1 MGRSFSQV
9 CSSILK
15 AIHIIHLYFVMLSLP
30 TGPSLL
36 GVTVSSIFGK
46 LQIFVSCFDVSKN
59 SNDDQRLCST
69 KAICA

>member
-15 AIHIIHLYFVMLSLP
+15 AIHIINLHFVMLSLP